1 MLAVPFPLPDSQGH
15 GSPPGPAASGQEWA
29 GHQLV
34 LREGSAG
41 GEGQVAG
48 SAKGRGGRGRREA
61 WAREATRD
69 AGSGASG
76 SLTHPSRPA
85 GGQRAARG
93 DAAAQGARLPATH
106 PARGGLR
113 AQQPLCPHPAAPG
126 APSGGDKAE
135 QGRPGR
141 GWAHVGPPRSG
152 VEGASWPGRHALHLH
167 SDSSGRREVSP
178 GLLGQVRLGRE
189 AWRGRGLRTRCADL
203 SLHARVLSSLPPQR
217 GRLSNDCPEPHGGP
231 SFRGSHTT
239 RGPGRDGAGACRGVW
254 RGAYGDP
261 RLAPEGC
268 VCPARAQPTLRS
280 VVAGL
285 GELTHALFF

>member
-1 MLAVPFPLPDSQGH
+1 MQPAGMLPPRAPACRPLTR
-15 GSPPGPAASGQEWA
+15 PGEASG
-29 GHQLV
+29 L
-34 LREGSAG
+34 S
-41 GEGQVAG
+41 
-48 SAKGRGGRGRREA
+48 
-61 WAREATRD
+61 
-69 AGSGASG
+69 
-76 SLTHPSRPA
+76 SR
-85 GGQRAARG
+85 
-93 DAAAQGARLPATH
+93 
-106 PARGGLR
+106 
-113 AQQPLCPHPAAPG
+113 CPHPAAPG

-135 QGRPGR
+135 QGRLGR
-141 GWAHVGPPRSG
+141 GWAHVGPRGLEWRGRPGQAAAPSTCTATAQAAARS
-152 VEGASWPGRHALHLH
+152 APG
-167 SDSSGRREVSP
+167 SSGRCAWAARP
-178 GLLGQVRLGRE
+178 GGG
-189 AWRGRGLRTRCADL
+189 GGLRTRCAVL

-239 RGPGRDGAGACRGVW
+239 RGPGRDGVGECRGVW